1 MLSILYNKLIMFQ
14 HFPGNLSEAYWK
26 LVAGALV
33 GVVLAI
39 CTPPPNYPPE
49 IPTIMIDDF
58 FGSEE

>member
-1 MLSILYNKLIMFQ
+1 MFQ